1 MMKAVEDN
9 PFDYVTM
16 EEVSASYRRGGHE
29 VEVMRSKGWFDWHD
43 VSFLL
48 PLGL

>member
-16 EEVSASYRRGGHE
+16 EEVSASYRGGGHE
-29 VEVMRSKGWFDWHD
+29 IKIVGRKIWFDRHD